1 MSNNEDFIDELG
13 RKDLAIDY
21 INLIHD
27 LESKQVIAL
36 DAPWGSGKS
45 TFIDL
50 MCKRFEE
57 DKDVYIKFNA
67 WENDYTEEPLLSL
80 MSDINQ
86 QFQVKEYIGT
96 DEYKSF
102 IPHMVRA
109 TKLFSKGALKGI
121 SKVILGNEATTDLR
135 NAYLEVSSA
144 ITDEV
149 ANNLFKDIDES
160 KKSRIEFKDELI
172 KYTNKILE
180 EKSKDKLI
188 IIIDELDRCRPTFA
202 IELLEN
208 IKHLFDIENVV
219 FFIAVDKEQ
228 LSEAIKSVYGQ
239 GFDSYTYLNRFFDLE
254 LHLPK
259 TNLINLF
266 KNIMNHT
273 FKNSSDYKRISDN
286 KFLPEA
292 IKLFN
297 LTIRDFQRIVTEA
310 FLLKRLRKIQK
321 TLKDII
327 VNEYREI
334 EETEISVFLLI
345 LRHKEPDVYDIIFE
359 NQSMN
364 FTTLKNKIIETRNSM
379 AICNFLSTYS
389 DTLFIPSS
397 NERILK
403 KETKTIFD
411 MIENNF

>member
-1 MSNNEDFIDELG
+1 MSNNENFIDELG
-13 RKDLAIDY
+13 REDLAIDY

-45 TFIDL
+45 SFIDL

-86 QFQVKEYIGT
+86 QFQVKEYIGI
-96 DEYKSF
+96 DEYKNF
-102 IPHMVRA
+102 IPHMVKA
-109 TKLFSKGALKGI
+109 TKLFTKGALKGI
-121 SKVILGNEATTDLR
+121 SKVILGNEATTDLG
-135 NAYLEVSSA
+135 NACLEVSSA

-160 KKSRIEFKDELI
+160 KKSRIEFKEELI
-172 KYTNKILE
+172 KYTNKILK
-180 EKSKDKLI
+180 EKDKNKLI

-259 TNLINLF
+259 NSLINLF
-266 KNIMNHT
+266 KSIINST
-273 FKNSSDYKRISDN
+273 FKNTSDYERILN
-286 KFLPEA
+286 KGFLPDA
-292 IKLFN
+292 ITLFG
-297 LTIRDFQRIVTEA
+297 LTIRDFQRIATEA
-310 FLLKRLRKIQK
+310 FLLKKFKKFKI
-321 TLKDII
+321 II
-327 VNEYREI
+327 ESIDTKEMGEI
-334 EETEISVFLLI
+334 LETEISVFLLI
-345 LRHKEPDVYDIIFE
+345 LRHKEPDIYDIIFE
-359 NQSMN
+359 NQDL
-364 FTTLKNKIIETRNSM
+364 TLAAIEKKIDSERNST
-379 AICNFLSTYS
+379 AICSFLSTYS
-389 DTLFIPSS
+389 DILFYFTA
-397 NERILK
+397 NQRILK